1 MENKSNLTY
10 NEKVKRIV
18 ENIMNEKNDNPR
30 DSSFKFLQEY
40 HGEAQH
46 ASLRYPGKFVKTLPT
61 EVFTSNNRNLRMDGA
76 ELVNP
81 DNTLPCQ
88 STLNPEQQTTEVISE
103 KIHAMYDYKLHLTFK
118 YKMPCLNVI
127 VTNIGDND
135 HTVIYESHGDAF
147 KTYVRVFTDEEI
159 NKRLNTLKNNIK
171 NKKELSE
178 IEVLDFAYVLLF
190 AQENKAKEYSKNVAN
205 LFREVKNLNKSQQLD
220 IHYVLKKLIRL
231 HFRDDL
237 KKTEELLTMITK
249 AVHPE
254 VLDSMTTLEK
264 MNNKVEIMEKELTKM
279 DNELSKKDS
288 ELSKKDSE
296 LSKKDNELSKKDK
309 EILKLKMKLKEHDI
323 KVD

>member
-264 MNNKVEIMEKELTKM
+264 MNNKVENMEKELTKM
-279 DNELSKKDS
+279 DN